1 MIPARPKDAR
11 RSESHMDLRYEDVA
25 QDGRLRTVAMP
36 HGLAKAFWATSAV
49 RRLGGLRAQGVLP
62 ILNRMC
68 CEVGDGPL
76 GLQAGIEAEAHHD
89 LAHVA
94 GADGRVE
101 RIVLQVWATLR
112 APRDVVYGPPPA
124 RAGEIIEVG
133 RVYAEHVFTR
143 LFAPPGERRV
153 LALADPRLPAV
164 PTPRLER
171 TTPASVLALPPDAA
185 WTGDW
190 QLDTSPVVLGLDHT
204 DSNQHVNSLVY
215 PQLLRDA
222 ALRAWGAAA
231 THEGLRI
238 CADEL
243 LFRKPCFAGE
253 RLQIALRTFAHR
265 DRVGAVLALLPLG
278 ELRADIGHWADTD
291 GRTYARVVAAPSAS

>member
-11 RSESHMDLRYEDVA
+11 RSESHMDLRYEDVT
-25 QDGRLRTVAMP
+25 QDARLRTVAMP

-49 RRLGGLRAQGVLP
+49 RRLGGLRKQGVLP

-68 CEVGDGPL
+68 CEAGDGPL

-94 GADGRVE
+94 AADGTVE

-112 APRDVVYGPPPA
+112 APRALVYGPAPA

-153 LALADPRLPAV
+153 LALSDPRLPAV
-164 PTPRLER
+164 PTSRIER
-171 TTPASVLALPPDAA
+171 TTAADVLALPAGAA
-185 WTGDW
+185 WTGEW
-190 QLDTSPVVLGLDHT
+190 QLDVAPVVLGLDHT

-215 PQLLRDA
+215 PQLFRDA
-222 ALRAWGAAA
+222 ALRAWGADA
-231 THEGLRI
+231 TRVGLRV

-243 LFRKPCFAGE
+243 LFRKPCFGGE
-253 RLQIALRTFAHR
+253 RLQIAIRTFSHGERA
-265 DRVGAVLALLPLG
+265 GAVLALLPQG
-278 ELRADIGHWADTD
+278 DSSNVGQRADID
-291 GRTYARVVAAPSAS
+291 GRTYARIEAVAATA